1 MNALDHILHD
11 YIELGEMVGKD
22 GRETRSGS
30 KGGVDG
36 AFSNCDGVAISSP
49 FRLAA
54 PLQQATNHRCLS
66 ASHWQ
71 EYKYYDC
78 TI

>member
-30 KGGVDG
+30 KGGGVG
-36 AFSNCDGVAISSP
+36 SAFSNCDGVAISSP

-54 PLQQATNHRCLS
+54 PLQQATNHQSLPFRISL
-66 ASHWQ
+66 AR
-71 EYKYYDC
+71 
-78 TI
+78 I